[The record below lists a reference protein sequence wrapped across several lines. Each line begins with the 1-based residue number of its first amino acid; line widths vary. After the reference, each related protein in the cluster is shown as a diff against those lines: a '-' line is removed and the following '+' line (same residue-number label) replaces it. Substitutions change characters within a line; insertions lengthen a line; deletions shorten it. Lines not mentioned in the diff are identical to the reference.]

1 MKLQFKHQPFQAE
14 AAAAV
19 CDVFR
24 GQSLC
29 AQAHRQGLGAAADR
43 PLSLAGTGT
52 GLCNQPLAPELTD
65 GRGSTCPWR
74 WRPAPARPIPM

>member
-29 AQAHRQGLGAAADR
+29 AQAHRQGLGAAVD
-43 PLSLAGTGT
+43 
-52 GLCNQPLAPELTD
+52 GLGRQHVQLD
-65 GRGSTCPWR
+65 GRRRGPEDGRRVFGKKECK
-74 WRPAPARPIPM
+74 

>member
-29 AQAHRQGLGAAADR
+29 AQAL
-43 PLSLAGTGT
+43 PTG
-52 GLCNQPLAPELTD
+52 
-65 GRGSTCPWR
+65 RCPWQG
-74 WRPAPARPIPM
+74 PAPACATNPWLRS

>member
-29 AQAHRQGLGAAADR
+29 AQAHRQGLGARGRQAAV
-43 PLSLAGTGT
+43 P
-52 GLCNQPLAPELTD
+52 
-65 GRGSTCPWR
+65 GRD
-74 WRPAPARPIPM
+74 PAPACATNPWLRS